1 MTLFDLPPM
10 TKPIMIY
17 MIAFIIFTF
26 ILDIAWFIDYG
37 GVSILFS

>member
-10 TKPIMIY
+10 TQPVMIY

-26 ILDIAWFIDYG
+26 ILDIIWLYDYG
-37 GVSILFS
+37 TVNPLN